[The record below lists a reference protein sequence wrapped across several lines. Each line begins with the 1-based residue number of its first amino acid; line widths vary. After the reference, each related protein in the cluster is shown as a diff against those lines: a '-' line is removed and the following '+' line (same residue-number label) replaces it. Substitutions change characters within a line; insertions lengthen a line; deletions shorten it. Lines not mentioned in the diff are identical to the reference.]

1 MATNPPV
8 TIGPFTNVP
17 APGSGVK
24 SDWPQ
29 QISQYVTDH
38 ATELLYS
45 QIVASVAIPNANNS
59 DANAVMVVNPGNVTY
74 AAKPIIVEFFAP
86 EATAPGILGG
96 QLLFNLWDSN
106 TDLGRWGQMIN
117 AGANALGGPVMLRR
131 RLTPTAGAHN
141 YNVRAWVAGA
151 GASGTGTI
159 GAGAGGVGVYM
170 PAYLRVTGA

>member
-29 QISQYVTDH
+29 QISQYVVDH
-38 ATELLYS
+38 ATELVYA
-45 QIVASVAIPNANNS
+45 QIVASVNVPSTANS
-59 DANAVMVVNPGNVTY
+59 DANGVQVINPGAVTY
-74 AAKPIIVEFFAP
+74 AAKPIIIEFFAP
-86 EATAPGILGG
+86 EATAPNVLGG
-96 QLLFNLWDSN
+96 QLLFNLWDTN
-106 TDLGRWGQMIN
+106 TDLGRWGQMISPA
-117 AGANALGGPVMLRR
+117 AGSLGAVVLLRR

-151 GASGTGTI
+151 GASSATI
-159 GAGAGGVGVYM
+159 AAGAGGPATYM
-170 PAYLRVTGA
+170 PAFLRITGA